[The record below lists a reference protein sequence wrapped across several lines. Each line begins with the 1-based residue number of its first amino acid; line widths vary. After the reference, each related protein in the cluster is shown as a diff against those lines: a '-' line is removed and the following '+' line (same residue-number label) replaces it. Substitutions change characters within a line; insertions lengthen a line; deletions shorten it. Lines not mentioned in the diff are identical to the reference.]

1 MKKFNINLDSIRRIL
16 QLKKEEKSKEIII
29 NFNKNLSNDTNKI
42 RWHRRV
48 YKES

>member
-1 MKKFNINLDSIRRIL
+1 MFNINLDSIKRIL

-29 NFNKNLSNDTNKI
+29 NNFNKNLSNDTIKI
-42 RWHRRV
+42 RWHRRI